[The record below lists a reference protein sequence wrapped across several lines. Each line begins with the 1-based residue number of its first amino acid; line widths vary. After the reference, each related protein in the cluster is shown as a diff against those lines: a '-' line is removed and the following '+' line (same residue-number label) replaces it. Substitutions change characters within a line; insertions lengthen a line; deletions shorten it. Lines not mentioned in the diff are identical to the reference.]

1 MRYRLHDAEHEHTEL
16 LGVLQAVTAEPH
28 GSQLLKV
35 MDKRGTTH
43 LVPADDIEEARI
55 L

>member
-35 MDKRGTTH
+35 MDKRGKTH
-43 LVPADDIEEARI
+43 LVAANDIEEARI